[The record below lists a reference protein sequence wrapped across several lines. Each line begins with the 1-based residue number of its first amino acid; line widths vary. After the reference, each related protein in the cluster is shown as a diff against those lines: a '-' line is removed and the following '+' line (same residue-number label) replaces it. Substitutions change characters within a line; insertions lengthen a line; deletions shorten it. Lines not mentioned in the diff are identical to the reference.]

1 MPGRKRRAHGV
12 AAPKEQ
18 QLVFQDVIREG
29 PLLVAAVFAFGGGM
43 ASFFLPC
50 VLPLVPAY
58 LSFVSG
64 VSIQDMKEMPSAAS
78 LRRVVGRTVAFILG
92 FGTIYTAAGAA
103 AGAVGEV
110 LNSPRAVQVAGI
122 VLVLLGVHLTGL
134 LKISAFYRERRFH
147 VASRPASVIG
157 AFLVGV
163 VFAFGW
169 SPCVGPVVAAIL
181 TLAGAQETVGR
192 GVFLLAL
199 YSLGLGVPFLA
210 SAIAINLFLRVF
222 ERVKRWLS
230 VIQIAGGVILIALGL
245 LLALNRVDLL
255 LGYLS

>member
-1 MPGRKRRAHGV
+1 V
-12 AAPKEQ
+12 LE
-18 QLVFQDVIREG
+18 DWIREG
-29 PLLVAAVFAFGGGM
+29 SLLIAGAAAFAAGM
-43 ASFFLPC
+43 LSFFLPC

-64 VSIQDMKEMPSAAS
+64 VSIQDMKGMSTTGS
-78 LRRVVGRTVAFILG
+78 LRRVMGRTVAFILG

-110 LNSPRAVQVAGI
+110 LTSPRAVQVAGI
-122 VLVLLGVHLTGL
+122 LLILMGVHLSGL
-134 LKISAFYRERRFH
+134 LKISALYRERRFH
-147 VASRPASVIG
+147 VASRPAGLMG
-157 AFLVGV
+157 AFVVGIA
-163 VFAFGW
+163 FAFGW

-210 SAIAINLFLRVF
+210 SAIAINLFLGMF
-222 ERVKRWLS
+222 ERVKRWLG
-230 VIQIAGGVILIALGL
+230 VIQIASGAILIALGL
-245 LLALNRVDLL
+245 LLALNRIDLL
-255 LGYLS
+255 LRYLP